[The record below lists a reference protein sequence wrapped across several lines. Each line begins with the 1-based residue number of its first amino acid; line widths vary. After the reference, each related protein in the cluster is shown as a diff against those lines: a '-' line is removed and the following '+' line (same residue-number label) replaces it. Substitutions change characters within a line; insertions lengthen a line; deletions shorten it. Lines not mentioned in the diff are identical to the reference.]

1 MEGACLNRFPFH
13 FVSEIPASAGMTM
26 EGTGMTRDGK
36 DDNEGAGMTRDGK
49 DDNEGTRTTMRE
61 RKSY

>member
-1 MEGACLNRFPFH
+1 
-13 FVSEIPASAGMTM
+13 
-26 EGTGMTRDGK
+26 MTRDGK